1 VQVIIPQVGTRLGRA
16 NPDFGPYV
24 SPAGLPPEVAAEL
37 IAALNAALG
46 DLAVFLTNDVDGRP
60 IFLLRSN
67 ANFGRVETQGVELSL
82 DYPLGDRWTLETNY
96 SWFDHVV
103 KDELDIAPL
112 GANAPEHKLN
122 IGLAYLSERF
132 SGSVDFRWS
141 DAFLWQE
148 GVINGVVPSYGVLN
162 VAGVYDLGNSW
173 ELGLNVSNLLD
184 KKHYEFFSG
193 DIMGIRAMAHLA
205 YRFKVNAGAR

>member
-1 VQVIIPQVGTRLGRA
+1 MATSGKPC
-16 NPDFGPYV
+16 
-24 SPAGLPPEVAAEL
+24 SS
-37 IAALNAALG
+37 
-46 DLAVFLTNDVDGRP
+46 NDVDGRP

-82 DYPLGDRWTLETNY
+82 DYPLSDGWALEANY

-132 SGSVDFRWS
+132 SGSVGFRWS

-162 VAGVYDLGNSW
+162 VAGVYDLSSSW